1 VNQGVTESVT
11 LQTRGR
17 AITRV
22 PLYLAAFRFVRRYPL
37 LPIAVILL
45 MLIAGAFAPFI
56 APRDHLAQD
65 LRARGAAPTWN
76 PGWYEAHP
84 SVQGRYILGADQVG
98 RDVLSRIVFGA
109 RISILVVGVALCTG
123 TVVGTALG
131 LLAGYF
137 GGIVDE
143 IIMRFWDMWAATPFL
158 LIALVIGVVIGNSI
172 PIVMGLLAMVS
183 WSAFVRN
190 VRAEVLTLKEREYV
204 SSARIAGA
212 SSFRIIVRH
221 LLPNVLNTIVVIATL
236 RVGGLIL
243 AEASLGFLGVGIP
256 KPTPTWG
263 NMINDG
269 RAYLNTAWWI
279 SFFPGLAIFMVVM
292 SMNFFGD
299 WLRDRWD
306 PRLRQVG

>member
-1 VNQGVTESVT
+1 MAE
-11 LQTRGR
+11 
-17 AITRV
+17 AITIQEQTGGSVRPG
-22 PLYLAAFRFVRRYPL
+22 PLFTAFRFVRRYPL

-45 MLIAGAFAPFI
+45 MLVCGIFAPWI
-56 APRDHLAQD
+56 APKDHLEQE
-65 LRARGAAPTWN
+65 LRARGAAPIWN
-76 PGWYEAHP
+76 PDWYVENP
-84 SVQGRYILGADQVG
+84 RVQGRYFLGADQVG
-98 RDVLSRIVFGA
+98 RDVLSRMIFGA
-109 RISILVVGVALCTG
+109 RISIMVVGVALGTG
-123 TVVGTALG
+123 TIVGTTLG

-137 GGIVDE
+137 GGIIDE
-143 IIMRFWDMWAATPFL
+143 VIMRFWDMWAATPFL

-204 SSARIAGA
+204 ATARIAGA
-212 SSFRIIVRH
+212 GPFRIILRH
-221 LLPNVLNTIVVIATL
+221 ILPNVMNTIVVIATL

-269 RAYLNTAWWI
+269 RGYLDTAWWI

>member
-1 VNQGVTESVT
+1 MAE
-11 LQTRGR
+11 
-17 AITRV
+17 AITYQDNARPGPRPAPWV
-22 PLYLAAFRFVRRYPL
+22 LAFRFVRRYPL
-37 LPIAVILL
+37 LPIAVLL
-45 MLIAGAFAPFI
+45 TMLVAGLFAPWI
-56 APRDHLAQD
+56 APQDHLKQE

-76 PGWYEAHP
+76 PQWYVDNP
-84 SVQGRYILGADQVG
+84 RVQGRYILGADQVG
-98 RDVLSRIVFGA
+98 RDVLSRIIFGA
-109 RISILVVGVALCTG
+109 RISIMVVGIALGTG
-123 TVVGTALG
+123 MIVGTTLG

-137 GGIVDE
+137 GGMVDE
-143 IIMRFWDMWAATPFL
+143 IIMRIWDMWAATPFL

-204 SSARIAGA
+204 ATAKIAGA
-212 SSFRIIVRH
+212 SSFRIILRH
-221 LLPNVLNTIVVIATL
+221 ILPNVMNTIVVIATL

-269 RAYLNTAWWI
+269 RSYLDTAWWI

>member
-1 VNQGVTESVT
+1 MLVAGV
-11 LQTRGR
+11 
-17 AITRV
+17 
-22 PLYLAAFRFVRRYPL
+22 
-37 LPIAVILL
+37 
-45 MLIAGAFAPFI
+45 FAPWI
-56 APRDHLAQD
+56 APQDHLKQE
-65 LRARGAAPTWN
+65 LRARGAAPAWN
-76 PGWYEAHP
+76 PQWYVDNP
-84 SVQGRYILGADQVG
+84 RVQGRYILGADQVG
-98 RDVLSRIVFGA
+98 RDVLSRIIFGA
-109 RISILVVGVALCTG
+109 RISIMVVGIALGTG
-123 TVVGTALG
+123 MIVGTTLG

-137 GGIVDE
+137 GGMVDE
-143 IIMRFWDMWAATPFL
+143 VIMRIWDMWAATPFL

-204 SSARIAGA
+204 ATARIAGA
-212 SSFRIIVRH
+212 GPFRIILRH
-221 LLPNVLNTIVVIATL
+221 ILPNVMNTIVVIATL

-269 RAYLNTAWWI
+269 RGYLDTAWWI

>member
-1 VNQGVTESVT
+1 VAEAATVKAPAQAAARTP
-11 LQTRGR
+11 
-17 AITRV
+17 
-22 PLYLAAFRFVRRYPL
+22 PLVIAFRIVRRYPL
-37 LPIAVILL
+37 LPIAVIVL
-45 MLIAGAFAPFI
+45 MFVAGAFAPLL
-56 APRDHLAQD
+56 APRDHLEQQ
-65 LRARGAAPTWN
+65 LPARGAAPVWN
-76 PGWYEAHP
+76 PEWYAEHP
-84 SVQGRYILGADQVG
+84 RVEGRYILGADQVG
-98 RDVLSRIVFGA
+98 RDVLSRMIFGA
-109 RISILVVGVALCTG
+109 RISIMVVGVALCTG
-123 TVVGTALG
+123 TIVGTTLG

-212 SSFRIIVRH
+212 SSSRIIVRH